1 MNKQENLSLCESVTV
16 PVHLT

>member
-1 MNKQENLSLCESVTV
+1 MNKQENLSLCKSVTV